1 MAKGASKSA
10 AEARE
15 CQEVAPVNTDELE
28 HATAVAERRVLEIQD
43 KLHRCARDDPH
54 RRFDDLFNL
63 VADPAFLLVAWDRV
77 GGNKGAGTAGVD
89 GLTAESIAVRTGAGE
104 FLGALR
110 SSIRDR
116 SFRPLPVRERM
127 IPKSGGKLRRLG
139 IATITDR
146 VVQASLKLVLEPIF
160 EADFLP
166 CSYGFR
172 PNRRAHDAVAE
183 VRFLPSR
190 SYEWIVEGDIKA
202 CFDEISHP
210 ALMDRVRARAGDK
223 RARALVKASLKAG
236 ILGEARL
243 LRETTAGTPQG
254 SILSPLLSNVALSV
268 LDEHIA
274 RAPGGPASTSG
285 GRAARRRDGLPNYR
299 LSRYADDWCLMVAG
313 TEADARALREE
324 IAGVLSPMGLRLS
337 EDKTLITH
345 IDKGLDFLGWH
356 IQRHRKRGTD
366 RQYVYTY
373 PSRKALR
380 AVMAKVKAACRRTG
394 TGVPLDDLLIQLNR
408 ILPGSCAYFRPGQ
421 ASATFQ
427 YLRSYVWGQVIRCL
441 CRKHRRITWTDL
453 RRRYCA
459 GGWWPAGDER
469 TLFNPGEVRTTRY
482 RYRGA
487 AIPSPWPAT

>member
-28 HATAVAERRVLEIQD
+28 HATAVAERRVLEIQA
-43 KLHRCARDDPH
+43 KLHRWARDDPH

-77 GGNKGAGTAGVD
+77 RGNKGAGTAGVD

-183 VRFLPSR
+183 VRFFTSR

-210 ALMDRVRARAGDK
+210 ALMDRVRQRVGDK
-223 RARALVKASLKAG
+223 RVLSLVKAFLKAG
-236 ILGEARL
+236 ILGEDSV
-243 LRETTAGTPQG
+243 LRENNAGTPQG
-254 SILSPLLSNVALSV
+254 GLCSAEHNDPYEQCRVMRSAGLLALV
-268 LDEHIA
+268 TAML
-274 RAPGGPASTSG
+274 
-285 GRAARRRDGLPNYR
+285 
-299 LSRYADDWCLMVAG
+299 
-313 TEADARALREE
+313 ALER
-324 IAGVLSPMGLRLS
+324 
-337 EDKTLITH
+337 
-345 IDKGLDFLGWH
+345 
-356 IQRHRKRGTD
+356 
-366 RQYVYTY
+366 
-373 PSRKALR
+373 
-380 AVMAKVKAACRRTG
+380 
-394 TGVPLDDLLIQLNR
+394 
-408 ILPGSCAYFRPGQ
+408 CA
-421 ASATFQ
+421 
-427 YLRSYVWGQVIRCL
+427 
-441 CRKHRRITWTDL
+441 
-453 RRRYCA
+453 
-459 GGWWPAGDER
+459 
-469 TLFNPGEVRTTRY
+469 
-482 RYRGA
+482 
-487 AIPSPWPAT
+487 